1 MEEGEADLEPG
12 CDWDTPPGPRDL
24 STNQRSVLIC
34 VNQSETS
41 IDICQP
47 IRDQYWYMS
56 TNQRWECTWVCQI
69 CLVFLWVDL
78 LLVQADLKASCYE
91 LKHCYNKSSSWRI
104 IISCLSTPLTHGSHP
119 PSLTVLLSHRG
130 SPGSGGIDGRVW
142 SAGCGVSRRS
152 IVNWGWNINNITQD
166 SN

>member
-24 STNQRSVLIC
+24 STNQRSVLSCI
-34 VNQSETS
+34 NQSEIS
-41 IDICQP
+41 I
-47 IRDQYWYMS
+47 YVS

-130 SPGSGGIDGRVW
+130 SPGSGCINGRVW

-152 IVNWGWNINNITQD
+152 VVNWGWNINNITQD